1 LAACSGV
8 PLIEKTPQVAETEN
22 NKGATTGPLSGIRVL
37 DFSRILA
44 GPSCTQLLGDLGAD
58 IIKVERPGKGDDTR
72 SWGPPFVTD
81 AKGQDTNESAYYLSC
96 NRNKRSIALDISKPE
111 DVETAKRLLRTCDVL
126 IENFKVGG
134 LEKYG
139 LSHAQLRDEFPELV
153 YCSITGFG
161 QTGPNAEKPGY
172 DLLAQGFGGIMS
184 LTGVPDGEPMKVA
197 VGISDV
203 MTGMYAAVGILA
215 ALRHRDAT
223 GEGQAIDLALVDVQA
238 SWLVN
243 EGTNYL
249 LSGKTPV
256 RRGNQHPNIVPYQV
270 FAVREGHVIVAVGND
285 AQFGRFC
292 EVIGRADLASDPRYA
307 TNALRL
313 VNRDALISALTP
325 VLAGLAKDR
334 LIADMQRAGVPGG
347 PINTLPEVFNGE
359 QVAAREM
366 KISVPHPE
374 AGKGHVDLIGNP
386 LKFSKTPVLY
396 QRAPPTCGA
405 DSWDV
410 LNELDTLL
418 PQHDT
423 TRHPDK
429 P

>member
-1 LAACSGV
+1 V
-8 PLIEKTPQVAETEN
+8 TETERN
-22 NKGATTGPLSGIRVL
+22 TTPPAGPLNGIRVL

-72 SWGPPFVTD
+72 SWGPPFVKD
-81 AKGQDTNESAYYLSC
+81 ADGQDTRESAYYLSC
-96 NRNKRSIALDISKPE
+96 NRNKRSVALDISKPE

-134 LEKYG
+134 LAKYG
-139 LSHAQLRDEFPELV
+139 LSYADLKDDFPELV

-203 MTGMYAAVGILA
+203 MTGMYAAVGVLA

-223 GEGQAIDLALVDVQA
+223 GQGQAIDLALVDVQT

-270 FAVREGHVIVAVGND
+270 FSVSDGHVIVAVGND

-292 EVIGRADLASDPRYA
+292 ELIGHADLAANPDYA
-307 TNALRL
+307 TNAMRL
-313 VNRDALISALTP
+313 VNRDALISTLTP
-325 VLAGLAKDR
+325 ILEALAKDA
-334 LIADMQRAGVPGG
+334 LIAGMENAGVPGG

-374 AGKGHVDLIGNP
+374 AGNGHVDLIGNP
-386 LKFSKTPVLY
+386 LKFSKTPVEY
-396 QRAPPTCGA
+396 RRAPPTCGA
-405 DSWDV
+405 DSQDV
-410 LNELDTLL
+410 LNELETLL
-418 PQHDT
+418 PHPNPDT
-423 TRHPDK
+423 P
-429 P
+429 

>member
-1 LAACSGV
+1 MT
-8 PLIEKTPQVAETEN
+8 ETQRNTTPPA
-22 NKGATTGPLSGIRVL
+22 GPLTGIRVL

-72 SWGPPFVTD
+72 SWGPPFVVD
-81 AKGQDTNESAYYLSC
+81 GDGHDTHESAYYLSC
-96 NRNKRSIALDISKPE
+96 NRNKRSVALDISKPE
-111 DVETAKRLLRTCDVL
+111 DVQTARRLLRSCDVL

-134 LEKYG
+134 LAKYG
-139 LSHAQLRDEFPELV
+139 LSYADLRDEFPELV

-161 QTGPNAEKPGY
+161 QTGPNAAKPGY

-223 GEGQAIDLALVDVQA
+223 GQGQAIDLALVDVQT
-238 SWLVN
+238 SWLIN

-249 LSGKTPV
+249 LSGKPPV

-270 FAVREGHVIVAVGND
+270 FSVRDGHVIVAVGND
-285 AQFGRFC
+285 AQFARFC
-292 EVIGRADLASDPRYA
+292 DLIGHASLGVNPDYA
-307 TNALRL
+307 TNAKRL
-313 VNRDALISALTP
+313 ENREALISTLTP
-325 VLAGLAKDR
+325 ILAGLTKDA
-334 LIADMQRAGVPGG
+334 LIADMERAGVPGG

-366 KISVPHPE
+366 KITMPHPK
-374 AGKGHVDLIGNP
+374 AGNGHVDLIANP
-386 LKFSKTPVLY
+386 LKFSKTPVSY
-396 QRAPPTCGA
+396 RRAPPTCGA
-405 DSWDV
+405 DSVDV
-410 LNELDTLL
+410 LNELDTLS
-418 PQHDT
+418 PHDKSP
-423 TRHPDK
+423 RPDK

>member
-1 LAACSGV
+1 M
-8 PLIEKTPQVAETEN
+8 TETQRN
-22 NKGATTGPLSGIRVL
+22 TAPATGPLNGIRVL

-72 SWGPPFVTD
+72 SWGPPFVVD
-81 AKGQDTNESAYYLSC
+81 ADGQDTRESAYYLSC
-96 NRNKRSIALDISKPE
+96 NRNKRSVALDISKPE

-134 LEKYG
+134 LAKYG
-139 LSHAQLRDEFPELV
+139 LSYADLKDDFPELV

-161 QTGPNAEKPGY
+161 QTGPNAAKPGY

-203 MTGMYAAVGILA
+203 MTGMYAAVGVLA

-223 GEGQAIDLALVDVQA
+223 GQGQAIDLALVDVQT

-249 LSGKTPV
+249 LSGKPPM

-270 FAVREGHVIVAVGND
+270 FSVRDGHVIVAVGND

-292 EVIGRADLASDPRYA
+292 ELIGHADLAANPDYA
-307 TNALRL
+307 TNAMRL
-313 VNRDALISALTP
+313 VNREALISALTP
-325 VLAGLAKDR
+325 ILAGLSKDA
-334 LIADMQRAGVPGG
+334 LIADMERAGVPGG

-359 QVAAREM
+359 QVAARGM

-374 AGKGHVDLIGNP
+374 AGKGHVDMIGNP
-386 LKFSKTPVLY
+386 LKFSKTPVSY
-396 QRAPPTCGA
+396 RRAPPTCGA
-405 DSWDV
+405 DSEDV
-410 LNELDTLL
+410 LNELETLL
-418 PQHDT
+418 P
-423 TRHPDK
+423 HPDSD
-429 P
+429 

>member
-1 LAACSGV
+1 MTDTQRNTAPA
-8 PLIEKTPQVAETEN
+8 
-22 NKGATTGPLSGIRVL
+22 TGPLNGIRVL

-72 SWGPPFVTD
+72 SWGPPFVVD
-81 AKGQDTNESAYYLSC
+81 SDGQDTQESAYYLSC
-96 NRNKRSIALDISKPE
+96 NRNKRSVALDISKPE

-134 LEKYG
+134 LAKYG
-139 LSHAQLRDEFPELV
+139 LSYAQLKDDFPELV

-161 QTGPNAEKPGY
+161 QTGPNAAKPGY

-203 MTGMYAAVGILA
+203 MTGMYAAVGVLA

-223 GEGQAIDLALVDVQA
+223 GQGQVIDLALVDVQT

-270 FAVREGHVIVAVGND
+270 FSVRDGHVIVAVGND

-292 EVIGRADLASDPRYA
+292 ELIGHADLAANADYT
-307 TNALRL
+307 TNAMRL
-313 VNRDALISALTP
+313 VNRDALISTLTP
-325 VLAGLAKDR
+325 ILAGLTKDS
-334 LIADMQRAGVPGG
+334 LIADMERAGVPGG

-374 AGKGHVDLIGNP
+374 AGNGHVDLIGNP
-386 LKFSKTPVLY
+386 LKFSKTPVSY
-396 QRAPPTCGA
+396 RRAPPTCGA
-405 DSWDV
+405 DSVDV
-410 LNELDTLL
+410 LNELETLL
-418 PQHDT
+418 PQQ
-423 TRHPDK
+423 K

>member
-1 LAACSGV
+1 MSV
-8 PLIEKTPQVAETEN
+8 SPDEKTLEVTETERN
-22 NKGATTGPLSGIRVL
+22 TASSTGPLAGIRVL

-72 SWGPPFVTD
+72 SWGPPFVVD
-81 AKGQDTNESAYYLSC
+81 ADGQDTRESAYYLSC
-96 NRNKRSIALDISKPE
+96 NRNKRSVALDISKPE

-134 LEKYG
+134 LAKYG
-139 LSHAQLRDEFPELV
+139 LSYADLKDDFPELV

-161 QTGPNAEKPGY
+161 QTGPNAAKPGY

-223 GEGQAIDLALVDVQA
+223 GQGQAIDLALVDVQT

-270 FAVREGHVIVAVGND
+270 FLVSDGHVIVAVGND

-292 EVIGRADLASDPRYA
+292 ELIGHPDLAANAEYA
-307 TNALRL
+307 TNAMRL

-325 VLAGLAKDR
+325 ILAGLTKDA
-334 LIADMQRAGVPGG
+334 LIADMERAGVPGG

-359 QVAAREM
+359 QVAARGM

-374 AGKGHVDLIGNP
+374 AGNGHVDLIGNP
-386 LKFSKTPVLY
+386 LKFSKTPVSY
-396 QRAPPTCGA
+396 RRAPPTCGA
-405 DSWDV
+405 DSVDV

-418 PQHDT
+418 P
-423 TRHPDK
+423 HPD
-429 P
+429 PD